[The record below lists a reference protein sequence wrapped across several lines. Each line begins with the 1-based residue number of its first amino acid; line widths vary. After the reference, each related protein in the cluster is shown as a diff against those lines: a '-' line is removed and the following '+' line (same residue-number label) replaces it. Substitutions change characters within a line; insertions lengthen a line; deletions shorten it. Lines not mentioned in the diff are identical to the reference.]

1 MSSLIY
7 EDIPPYDIRLRAVVI
22 LPVIIVFVAGL
33 SIMDKEP
40 EAANWLFICAL
51 VIGFILWGIIPRKY
65 VIMDDAVAIAL
76 NSGIAISIPL
86 NKITKARMAKG
97 FTFSAN
103 FPTTLSGK
111 HAVEIVKRKSMSVVI
126 TPGDPEQFTRT
137 LNSMLGGRLPC
148 GKEEV

>member
-7 EDIPPYDIRLRAVVI
+7 EDKPPYDIRLRAIVI
-22 LPVIIVFVAGL
+22 LPVVIVFVAGL

-40 EAANWLFICAL
+40 EAANGLFICAL

-76 NSGIAISIPL
+76 NCGLAISIPL
-86 NKITKARMAKG
+86 NKITTARMAKG

-111 HAVEIVKRKSMSVVI
+111 HAVEIVKRRSMSVVI
-126 TPGDPEQFTRT
+126 TPGDPEQFTRI
-137 LNSMLGGRLPC
+137 LNSMLGGRLPAN
-148 GKEEV
+148 KETA